1 MPVRLKEL
9 ENFSRFAT
17 QRLQQGDQ
25 LPSLEECLR
34 QWRQDCEREE
44 LLSDITAG
52 LDEVEQGH
60 GQPVDEAFADIRQQL
75 GWTK

>member
-1 MPVRLKEL
+1 MPATLEEL

-17 QRLQQGDQ
+17 QRLRQGAQ
-25 LPSLEECLR
+25 PPSLEECLR

-44 LLSDITAG
+44 LSSDIAAG
-52 LDEVEQGH
+52 LEEVEQGR
-60 GQPVDEAFADIRQQL
+60 GQPVDEAFAEIRRQL

>member
-1 MPVRLKEL
+1 MSATLEEL

-34 QWRQDCEREE
+34 QWRQDCEQEE
-44 LLSDITAG
+44 LLSDIAAG
-52 LDEVEQGH
+52 LDEAEHGG
-60 GQPVDEAFADIRQQL
+60 GQPVDEAFADIRRQL